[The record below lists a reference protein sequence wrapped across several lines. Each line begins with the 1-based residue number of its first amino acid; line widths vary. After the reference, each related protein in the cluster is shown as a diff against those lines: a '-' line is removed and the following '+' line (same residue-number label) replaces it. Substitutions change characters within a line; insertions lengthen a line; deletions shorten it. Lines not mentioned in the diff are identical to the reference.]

1 MGRRSGLRSECLAF
15 RLGFFWNIILLIRQ
29 PMRTLSTLL
38 LITACSQVGPELEA
52 KFPEEVQALEQ
63 SCDLQNGTFT
73 QEVKRARICLGEQVK
88 IVCSNPGYGEPKI
101 LSIN

>member
-1 MGRRSGLRSECLAF
+1 MKLPALF
-15 RLGFFWNIILLIRQ
+15 LL
-29 PMRTLSTLL
+29 TS
-38 LITACSQVGPELEA
+38 CSQVDPDLEA
-52 KFPEEVQALEQ
+52 KCPEEVQALEQ
-63 SCDLQNGTFT
+63 SCDAQNGTFT

>member
-1 MGRRSGLRSECLAF
+1 MKTLPA
-15 RLGFFWNIILLIRQ
+15 LLF
-29 PMRTLSTLL
+29 LS
-38 LITACSQVGPELEA
+38 ACSQVDPELEA
-52 KFPEEVQALEQ
+52 KCPEEVQALEQ
-63 SCDLQNGTFT
+63 SCDAQNGTFT